1 MATKKEKQSST
12 KVNKLMGSLQSF
24 LDRLSTNTYFT
35 STPNSKD
42 LTNIVDKIDDSLST
56 ILNNS
61 MNNTGVPNISRLYSR
76 ISNDDE
82 AKKKIEELFED
93 KSLMDGLLS
102 SYVEN
107 KYITD
112 LDQEIDTVC
121 KYMPKL
127 LEALSTKKDN
137 VLSSDHFS
145 NDYINNI
152 RVKGLEKQENYDDN
166 IKLMKQS
173 YELSE
178 LTEKIFDKTAKYGE
192 QFIYVVPYKKA
203 MQKLLNRKS
212 ATSSV
217 NLNVAEG
224 TIITESGTIKM
235 DENIMQDAKE
245 SNITGFKVEFCKS
258 NMIESIIENYKFVND
273 SLTAISE
280 SSLNETSLKDQ
291 TTVGSNKPKKVFDKT
306 IRDDEKLS
314 FSYDDNSQDGLIVGN
329 QKASKE
335 KELSIPGCVVKILDR
350 ARVIPIYIEDLCL
363 GYYYVEVFNRHPMEF
378 DNKLISPAIYTTA
391 ANRNLQQQNK
401 REAQDN
407 TVKFIA
413 SQISQQIDANFIN
426 KNQDLRK
433 EIYMILKYNDLYSD
447 NVDSVRVSFIPPED
461 MVHSYFS
468 KDEKTHRGISDLYK
482 GLIPAKLY
490 CSLYITYVLGILT
503 RGFDKRVYY
512 VNQSVET
519 NIAKS
524 LLNVVNQIKK
534 SNFGVR
540 QIDNLNN
547 ILNITGRYNDLIIPR
562 SPSGNTAID
571 FEVMPGQSI
580 DPKQELLEALEH
592 AAVNSTD
599 VPIEVVNSR
608 QTADYAVQV
617 VMTNSKFLRHIY
629 NRQSR
634 FNHILSELFTKI
646 YNAEFNDDQIL
657 EVILPPP
664 MFLNITNT
672 NQVVTNARDFANTI
686 IEMEMTGE
694 PQDDLVKDKYS
705 RLIQEYFLGSYI
717 DLKMMN
723 ELKIRAQHLAAVER
737 AAESEGD
744 GGEEV

>member
-235 DENIMQDAKE
+235 DENIIQDAKE

-280 SSLNETSLKDQ
+280 SSLNETSLEDQ

-571 FEVMPGQSI
+571 FEVMPGQAI
-580 DPKQELLEALEH
+580 DPKQELLETLEH

>member
-280 SSLNETSLKDQ
+280 SSLNETSLEDQ

-363 GYYYVEVFNRHPMEF
+363 GYYYVEVFNKHPMEF

-447 NVDSVRVSFIPPED
+447 NIDSVRVSFIPPED

-580 DPKQELLEALEH
+580 DPKQELLETLEH

-744 GGEEV
+744 SGEEV

>member
-280 SSLNETSLKDQ
+280 SSLNETSLEDQ

-580 DPKQELLEALEH
+580 DPKQELLETLEH

-737 AAESEGD
+737 AAESGSIRRYP
-744 GGEEV
+744 G

>member
-203 MQKLLNRKS
+203 MQKLLNRKN

-235 DENIMQDAKE
+235 DENIIQDAKE

-280 SSLNETSLKDQ
+280 SSLNETSLEDQ

-447 NVDSVRVSFIPPED
+447 NIDSVRVSFIPPED

-468 KDEKTHRGISDLYK
+468 KDEKTHRGMSDLYK

-580 DPKQELLEALEH
+580 DPKQELLETLEH

>member
-280 SSLNETSLKDQ
+280 SSLNETSLEDQ

-580 DPKQELLEALEH
+580 DPKQELLETLEH

>member
-273 SLTAISE
+273 SLTVISE
-280 SSLNETSLKDQ
+280 SSLNETSLEDQ

-447 NVDSVRVSFIPPED
+447 NIDSVRVSFIPPED

-571 FEVMPGQSI
+571 FEVIPGQSI
-580 DPKQELLEALEH
+580 DPKQELLETLEH